1 MNFTLQAQ
9 IGVLF
14 SRKSNICEVLKNLDI
29 FLCHKTKVREKQ
41 KVFFSIL
48 IYLL

>member
-14 SRKSNICEVLKNLDI
+14 SGKSNICEVLKNLDI
-29 FLCHKTKVREKQ
+29 FLCQKTKVREKQ